1 MIKQAPSVK
10 GIVAMIV
17 FALSCFGI
25 LLYLWTQFGGPSPL
39 KPQSYR
45 FQVEF
50 PESSLLVNEA
60 DVRLSGL
67 TIGKVKEK
75 KLNRLGGQIVTIDLD
90 PKYAPI
96 PKDTRAILRAKSLLG
111 QIYVELTPGSDAA
124 GDLPDGG
131 RLRSAQVEDTI
142 FIDEILRTFDKPTRR
157 RFQGW
162 VRELATAINGN
173 RGEDL
178 NEALGKLDRWVA
190 SGADLLEI
198 LDDQGPA
205 LHRLIR
211 NGSIVLGAINE
222 RRNQFRE
229 LIGNANDTFG
239 ALASRNEAL
248 AETINVLPTFYDE
261 SRATLARLEEFAA
274 NARPVVQDLTPV
286 AVKLRP
292 TVEDLGE
299 LAPDLKQLFIK
310 LEPLIDESGDTLP
323 EAAKFLRGAAPTLES
338 LHIYLQELNPI
349 LSFLNYEQQQVADF
363 FMNGSSSLNAKFAG
377 VSGEGPRHYLR
388 QFSLINSRSTGIAT
402 SRADY
407 DRGNAYISPNWYK
420 RKAVFGIGESFD
432 CKGNKTRNS
441 PQVNRETG
449 EQKDPE
455 NNFPPCFIQPPQLY
469 DGKYFPRI
477 ERGVVRLKEEPQ
489 GTEGTDGR
497 ATLRETK

>member
-45 FQVEF
+45 FTAEF

-67 TIGKVKEK
+67 TIGKVKSKE
-75 KLNRLGGQIVTIDLD
+75 LNRRGAQVVEIDID

-96 PKDTRAILRAKSLLG
+96 PRDTKAILRAKSLLG
-111 QIYVELTPGSDAA
+111 QIYVELTPGTSTS

-131 RLRSAQVEDTI
+131 RLKSTQVEDTI
-142 FIDEILRTFDKPTRR
+142 FVDEILRTFDKPTRR

-162 VRELATAINGN
+162 MRELATAINDN

-178 NEALGKLDRWVA
+178 NEALGKVDRWVA

-198 LDDQGPA
+198 LDDQNPA
-205 LHRLIR
+205 LRRLIR

-229 LIGNANDTFG
+229 LVGNANDTFE

-248 AETINVLPTFYDE
+248 AETINILPTFYEE
-261 SRATLARLEEFAA
+261 SRATLARLETFAR
-274 NARPVVQDLTPV
+274 NTRPVVQDLTPV

-292 TVEDLGE
+292 TVEDLGA

-310 LEPLIDESGDTLP
+310 LDPLIEESDETLP
-323 EAAKFLRGAAPTLES
+323 EAAKFLRAAAPTLES

-363 FMNGSSSLNAKFAG
+363 IMNGAGSLNATFPG

-388 QFSLINSRSTGIAT
+388 QFSLINARSQGVAT
-402 SRADY
+402 ARYDY
-407 DRGNAYISPNWYK
+407 DRGNSYPAPNYYK
-420 RKAVFGIGESFD
+420 RKKAFGIGESWD
-432 CKGNKTRNS
+432 CKYNAPK
-441 PQVNRETG
+441 G
-449 EQKDPE
+449 EQRDPR
-455 NNFPPCFIQPPQLY
+455 NNYPPCYVQPPQLY
-469 DGKYFPRI
+469 DGKMFPHL
-477 ERGVVRLKEEPQ
+477 EKGVVRLKEEPQ
-489 GTEGTDGR
+489 GLEGTDGEAR
-497 ATLRETK
+497 LRDPDPNR